1 MNSAPSDSPGSVFR
15 IFLPRRIVWKLP
27 LQIGGTAVLVLFF
40 TILLVYRFSSNT
52 VRKQAGVLAM
62 SEVQFAA
69 RSLDGFIAKVSMIPR
84 AIAARQESFGV
95 EPNSDWKRFL
105 DSLLASLPSDEVFG
119 AYIAYE
125 DKRWDSKDA
134 MLWVDRRSFPE
145 LATIRNDYHETGEQW
160 YVAAKKS
167 GRFHISE
174 PYFDEGG
181 SQINMISLTQ
191 PITINGRF
199 IGVAG
204 ADVSLNYVESLVR
217 NIRMEI
223 PNSADAES
231 SQVAYLVSKSGKI
244 IVHPNS
250 ELRMRRGYEGKDL
263 MELPGG
269 REISSSPSGHV
280 ALSANGENRLVYWF
294 TSPLTGWKLVLDVPE
309 LLVLEPVYE
318 VTANTIYVSVA
329 GLFLMMGLISILAR
343 RLTAPIAAL
352 GKVAESLET
361 GNFDVR
367 PLQGL
372 CVRQDEIGGLANTF
386 QSMATRIESRE
397 RDLAEWNQNL
407 EATVRTRTAE
417 LAHAVEEAR
426 QAKDAAESANRT
438 KSAFLANMSHELR
451 TPMNAI
457 IGYSEMLIEDATD
470 SGQEDCVPDLKKIQS
485 AGKHL
490 LALINEVLDLSKIEA
505 GKMTIYCEPIDIAA
519 MIGEVR
525 DTIEPLVAKNGN
537 TLRCHIPEGVGF
549 LFSDLTKIRQTLFNL
564 LSNAAKFTHN
574 GSIELRVMAQR
585 ERDEEFLRFDV
596 IDKGI
601 GLTPAQAQSLF
612 QPFQQADDSTTRK
625 YGGTGLGLAISRRF
639 CRMLGGDLTVV
650 SESGKGSTFTALIPR
665 KSDPAGSPPR
675 SK

>member
-1 MNSAPSDSPGSVFR
+1 MNSAPTESSRSF
-15 IFLPRRIVWKLP
+15 FKMLWPRRIVWKLP

-40 TILLVYRFSSNT
+40 TILLVYRFSSDT
-52 VRKQAGVLAM
+52 VRRQAGVLAM

-69 RSLDGFIAKVSMIPR
+69 RSLDGFISKVSMIPR
-84 AIAARQESFGV
+84 AIAGRQESFGV
-95 EPNSDWKRFL
+95 EPNADWKRFL
-105 DSLLASLPSDEVFG
+105 NSLLASLPGDEVFG

-125 DKRWDSKDA
+125 EKDWKNTDA
-134 MLWVDRRSFPE
+134 ILWMDRRSYPE
-145 LATIRNDYHETGEQW
+145 LAAARSDYHETGEQW
-160 YVAAKKS
+160 YVSAKKS
-167 GRFHISE
+167 GSFHISE
-174 PYFDEGG
+174 PYFDEEG

-204 ADVSLNYVESLVR
+204 ADISLDYIERLVR
-217 NIRMEI
+217 SIRMEM
-223 PNSADAES
+223 PGTANDES

-250 ELRMRRGYEGKDL
+250 ELRLRQGYEGKDL

-269 REISSSPSGHV
+269 RAISSAPSGHV
-280 ALSANGENRLVYWF
+280 ALTANGESRLVYWF

-309 LLVLEPVYE
+309 RLLLEPVYQ

-343 RLTAPIAAL
+343 RLTAPIAGL
-352 GKVAESLET
+352 GTVAESLEK
-361 GNFDVR
+361 GNFDNR
-367 PLQGL
+367 PLQWL
-372 CVRQDEIGGLANTF
+372 CNRQDEIGGLANTF
-386 QSMATRIESRE
+386 RGMAARIEARE
-397 RDLAEWNQNL
+397 KDLAELNQNL
-407 EATVRTRTAE
+407 EATVRARTSE

-470 SGQEDCVPDLKKIQS
+470 NGQEDIIPDLKKIQS

-490 LALINEVLDLSKIEA
+490 LALINDVLDLSKIEA
-505 GKMTIYCEPIDIAA
+505 GKMTIYCEQIDIAA
-519 MIGEVR
+519 MVGEVR
-525 DTIEPLVAKNGN
+525 DTIEPLVGKNDN
-537 TLRCHIPEGVGF
+537 TLQCHVPEGVGF

-574 GSIELRVMAQR
+574 GSIELRVTALR
-585 ERDEEFLRFDV
+585 ERNEEFLRFDV
-596 IDKGI
+596 IDTGI

-612 QPFQQADDSTTRK
+612 QAFQQADDSTTRK

-639 CRMLGGDLTVV
+639 CRMLGGDLTVT
-650 SESGKGSTFTALIPR
+650 SESGRGSTFTALIPR
-665 KSDPAGSPPR
+665 NCESAGSPTH
-675 SK
+675 SN